1 MATRLVL
8 GTDNGGVT
16 TNFKRPVIGD
26 LASGA
31 ADSVLQSN
39 AAGTGVEWEKVRVLN
54 MVPGF
59 ANTVLTTNASTV
71 VAWSNDFN
79 VNNLNVTGILRYSG
93 QAPATDQIAYS
104 ASAGAGS
111 MVWKNFKIAAASY
124 TNVPYRTG
132 ASDTTTM
139 CDVRYAR
146 QGSTVQLRFLLKT
159 ITVVEASTIALTVG
173 SDMGTSYSYSKPV
186 IALVNGTWTT
196 LRFTMGNTLATY
208 YPDNTGLTNFA
219 IGDVVQI
226 PSHDASHIF

>member
-79 VNNLNVTGILRYSG
+79 VNNL
-93 QAPATDQIAYS
+93 
-104 ASAGAGS
+104 
-111 MVWKNFKIAAASY
+111 
-124 TNVPYRTG
+124 YRTG